1 MRTHVK
7 AYVCEHEPTYA
18 ILPRN
23 PTKQIQTKL
32 SLNVLACFPNRR
44 IENLSYIERQI
55 NNKTKKK
62 TNKPRDKGKNKYLT
76 QEAFRV

>member
-1 MRTHVK
+1 MCAHVE
-7 AYVCEHEPTYA
+7 AYVRGHEPAYA

-23 PTKQIQTKL
+23 STKQIQIKL

-44 IENLSYIERQI
+44 TENLSYIERQI

-62 TNKPRDKGKNKYLT
+62 TNKPRDKSKNKYLI
-76 QEAFRV
+76 QKAFRA